1 MTVHALLALLA
12 LSRVRPDL
20 SAASSSASL
29 LPSGG
34 TGGAG
39 GAASGHSCCSR
50 LRFYVI
56 NLERRED
63 RLREITAA
71 FPACARE
78 RACRVSGIEGDML
91 ARQLNSSLIAPDVW
105 DLVQARTAARIK
117 SVGSNNLTVG
127 AVGLTVAQYTVA
139 GFEPTVCGLRYS
151 RGSHV

>member
-1 MTVHALLALLA
+1 MAVHALLALLA
-12 LSRVRPDL
+12 LSRVSPDL

-29 LPSGG
+29 LPS
-34 TGGAG
+34 GGAG

-63 RLREITAA
+63 RLRELTAA

-127 AVGLTVAQYTVA
+127 AVGLTVAQYTVV